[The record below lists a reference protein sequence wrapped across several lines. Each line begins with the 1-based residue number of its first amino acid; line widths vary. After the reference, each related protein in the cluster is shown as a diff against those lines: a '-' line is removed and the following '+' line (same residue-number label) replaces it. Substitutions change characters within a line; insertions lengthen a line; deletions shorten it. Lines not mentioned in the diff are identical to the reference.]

1 MEKEKVIT
9 TGDMSV
15 KEETTSQL
23 EHRLREEA
31 KDNALQRRLQLA
43 ASMVAGS
50 FVVLAASLAMFWL
63 GSASATAE
71 QRVLGEKIALLILG
85 GVIGYFFKSRN

>member
-9 TGDMSV
+9 TGDMTV
-15 KEETTSQL
+15 KEETSAQL

-31 KDNALQRRLQLA
+31 RDNSLKRRVQIA
-43 ASMVAGS
+43 ATIVAGS
-50 FVVLAASLAMFWL
+50 FIVIAAVFAMVWM
-63 GSASATAE
+63 GSPTATPE

-85 GVIGYFFKSRN
+85 GVIGFFFRGKT